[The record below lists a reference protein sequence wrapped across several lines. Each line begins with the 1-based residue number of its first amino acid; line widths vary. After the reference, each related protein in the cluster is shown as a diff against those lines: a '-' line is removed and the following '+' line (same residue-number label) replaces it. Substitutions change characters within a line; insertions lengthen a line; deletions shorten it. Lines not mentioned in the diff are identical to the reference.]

1 MPSLAD
7 ILPAPPTPPAEPPR
21 AGPFRLALTSQVVA
35 GRPIHMLR
43 CGTFTDGAGREFT
56 FEPRHL
62 ASIVANYARRPSPP
76 ITERHD
82 WGRAV
87 GRVGQVWTDDGD
99 QNLYGMPTWNRI
111 GQELL
116 AEGVYDGYSCE
127 LDADGGGG
135 FVKIGGSL
143 TNYPAVTGLQ
153 QVQLAAPAIDPPG
166 PPVAAA
172 LPPTE
177 ETTPMSDEQIVTP
190 PPAADPTPGPAELSA
205 EQIAEA
211 LASANLPAQFSA
223 DIGALVRAQVQAQL
237 GHVRAQAEQEARAEI
252 ARFQAA
258 QRVAQFAQHVT
269 TPTTD
274 RAAAL
279 PVATDRVERFL
290 LSLGGEQRTEAMAL
304 FESILDAGL
313 VTFEEYGSQ
322 GAGDERSAADV
333 YNEAVA
339 FQVGQ
344 GKTRSAALSHVNRT
358 QPELMRAYNAE
369 QTQKKGGR

>member
-1 MPSLAD
+1 MPSLTD
-7 ILPAPPTPPAEPPR
+7 IFPVPEPPR
-21 AGPFRLALTSQVVA
+21 AGPFRLTLTSQVVA
-35 GRPIHMLR
+35 GRPVHMLR
-43 CGTFTDGAGREFT
+43 CGTFTDSAGHAFT
-56 FEPRHL
+56 FEPRHIQ
-62 ASIVANYARRPSPP
+62 SIVANYARRPNPP

-87 GRVGQVWTDDGD
+87 GRVAQLWADEAGE
-99 QNLYGMPTWNRI
+99 NLYGMPAWNRM

-127 LDADGGGG
+127 LDDDGAGG

-143 TNYPAVTGLQ
+143 TNYPAVSGLQ
-153 QVQLAAPAIDPPG
+153 QVQLAAPAIDPPAIPG
-166 PPVAAA
+166 APDPEPLPEEIPPMADD
-172 LPPTE
+172 PT
-177 ETTPMSDEQIVTP
+177 VTL
-190 PPAADPTPGPAELSA
+190 PPAADPPSPPAELSA
-205 EQIAEA
+205 EQVAAA

-223 DIGALVRAQVQAQL
+223 DIGALVRQQVQAQL
-237 GHVRAQAEQEARAEI
+237 ATVRAQAEQEARAEI

-279 PVATDRVERFL
+279 PVPTERIERFL
-290 LSLGGEQRTEAMAL
+290 LALSGDARKEAMDL
-304 FESILDAGL
+304 FDAILDAGL

-322 GAGDERSAADV
+322 GDGGDGPSATQQ

-339 FQVGQ
+339 YHVGK
-344 GKTRSAALSHVNRT
+344 GMTRSAALSAVNRA
-358 QPELMRAYNAE
+358 QPDLMRAYNAE
-369 QTQKKGGR
+369 QATPKKGGR